1 MRILKTACFPG
12 AQAVRQVVNPLA
24 ITLAAAILVPSSPA
38 LAAAKPPVAAPA
50 ASSAESAVVGEAIQV
65 VIGKSTLLRLPGPVE
80 RISVGNPTVADVTL
94 VSPQELY
101 LLGKTYGS
109 TNLILWARGGG
120 VTIIDVAVS
129 LDASLLQGRLREL
142 LPGENDIKVSAAA
155 ESVVLSGLVSSAL
168 RAAQAVEIAEAF
180 LARPNRGINM
190 PSVAGDKTLAPGTE
204 INVTQASQ
212 QGGAANSKPPRVVN
226 MLKVAEPQQVMLEV
240 KVAEV
245 QKTLLDKLGMQV
257 SSTLTRGNFASAL
270 LTGFLTNAAQAGP
283 AGMFAGQVTRGNF
296 AARVTLDAAKKDGLI
311 KILAEPN
318 LVAISGQEASFL
330 AGGKI
335 FIPVASTPNAVTGGT
350 TITLEEKEFGVG
362 IKFTPTVLEG
372 GRINLKVAPEV
383 SELSQTGTAFSTVN
397 NVTAVLPS
405 MTTRRAQT
413 TVQLNDGQSLAI
425 AGLIKN
431 NVSET
436 INRFPVLGEVPIL
449 GALFRSNEFQ
459 TEQSEL
465 MFVITPRLVKPLPP
479 NYALPTDN
487 FVPPNRGEF
496 FLNGQMEGHRPDA
509 EPVDLMP
516 QSASATPATTASAD
530 TAAGG
535 FEVK

>member
-1 MRILKTACFPG
+1 MRIQETACFPG
-12 AQAVRQVVNPLA
+12 TKAVRQVLNPLA
-24 ITLAAAILVPSSPA
+24 VALAAAVLMPTSPA
-38 LAAAKPPVAAPA
+38 LAAAKSPAAPAA
-50 ASSAESAVVGEAIQV
+50 ASSAESAVVGEAVQV
-65 VIGKSTLLRLPGPVE
+65 VIGKSTLLRLPAPVE
-80 RISVGNPTVADVTL
+80 RLSVGNPMVADVAL
-94 VSPQELY
+94 ISPQELY

-120 VTIIDVAVS
+120 VTIVDIAVS

-142 LPGENDIKVSAAA
+142 LQGENDIKVSAAA
-155 ESVVLSGLVSSAL
+155 DSIVLTGLVSSAV

-180 LARPNRGINM
+180 LAHTSRGLNM
-190 PSVAGDKTLAPGTE
+190 PSLAGDKTLAPGTE
-204 INVTQASQ
+204 INVSQAGQS
-212 QGGAANSKPPRVVN
+212 GGGSAGRPRVVN

-245 QKTLLDKLGMQV
+245 QKTLLDKLGVEV
-257 SSTLTRGNFASAL
+257 SSHLTRGSFSAAL
-270 LTGFLTNAAQAGP
+270 LTGFLTNSAG
-283 AGMFAGQVTRGNF
+283 AIAGQVTRGNF
-296 AARVTLDAAKKDGLI
+296 ASRVTLDAAKKDGLI
-311 KILAEPN
+311 KVLAEPN
-318 LVAISGQEASFL
+318 IIAISGQEASFL

-335 FIPVASTPNAVTGGT
+335 FLPVASSPNALTGVVTV
-350 TITLEEKEFGVG
+350 TLEEKEFGVG

-383 SELSQTGTAFSTVN
+383 SELSQTGTPFTTIN

-413 TVQLNDGQSLAI
+413 TVQLNDGQSIAI

-431 NVSET
+431 NVTET
-436 INRFPVLGEVPIL
+436 INRFPVLGEIPIL
-449 GALFRSNEFQ
+449 GTLFRSNEFQ
-459 TEQSEL
+459 TDQSEL

-487 FVPPNRGEF
+487 FVPPGRGEF
-496 FLNGQMEGHRPDA
+496 FLNGQMEGRRPADQPA
-509 EPVDLMP
+509 GTQP
-516 QSASATPATTASAD
+516 QSAAPATTASAD
-530 TAAGG
+530 TAVGG